1 MIEKCNHKTVT
12 ITPQIMNYSQNKI
25 LFVIVDHYKTE
36 RLGIQILSAIAL
48 EQGYER
54 ELLIINSMSVEEGL
68 KKALDFQPQ
77 IVAYSGMTYEQFDLQ
92 QFNMLLKQSGLKF
105 ISIFGGHHY
114 TFNPEEIIKDGNIDV
129 LCRGEGEEAFRNF
142 IQAVRDGKEYHHIE
156 KLWVR
161 HGGEVI
167 KNPIGLLI
175 TDLDSI
181 PFPDRDLLLVGDLE
195 TDRYQ
200 GKSMSVMIGRGCPQR
215 CSYCF
220 NHKYNELFRGS
231 RIFRYRSVD
240 NAIKETKQIVKK
252 YNLDFI
258 IFVDDCFSYLP
269 SEFIKEFCQKYKDEI
284 GVPFFVQF
292 RAETVTEDIV
302 VMLKE
307 AGLHLASISVECG
320 NEDVSH
326 NVLKRG
332 IITNNQLSKA
342 CELFHKYK
350 IKTWS
355 LNLLALPVEN
365 PLEVD
370 FETIKFNIKIKP
382 TWALFS
388 ILIPIPKTSIWDYS
402 IKQGYLDEAS
412 ILNPNKLPST
422 FTQTRF
428 KYKDP
433 GLGKR
438 VNNLHKFASI
448 VVKFPFLLPLVKIL
462 IRFPEN
468 RIYQYIFF
476 MWYGYWKTIGSFQTK
491 FSFQLVINGIK
502 SIKRYLSRHRGL
514 NSI

>member
-1 MIEKCNHKTVT
+1 
-12 ITPQIMNYSQNKI
+12 MNYSKNKI
-25 LFVIVDHYKTE
+25 IFIILDHYKTE
-36 RLGIQILSAIAL
+36 RLGIQILSSIAL
-48 EQGYER
+48 EEEYER
-54 ELLIINSMSVEEGL
+54 DLLIINSMSIEEGL
-68 KKALDFQPQ
+68 KKVRDFHPQ

-92 QFNMLLKQSGLKF
+92 QFNMLLKKSNLKF
-105 ISIFGGHHY
+105 ISIFGGQHY
-114 TFNPEEIIKDGNIDV
+114 TFNPEEIIKDNNIDV
-129 LCRGEGEEAFRNF
+129 ICRGEGEEAFRKF
-142 IQAVRDGKEYHHIE
+142 IQAVRDVKEYDHIE

-161 HGGEVI
+161 RGNEII
-167 KNPIGLLI
+167 KNPLGTLN
-175 TDLDSI
+175 TNLDSI
-181 PFPDRDLLLVGDLE
+181 PFPDRDLLLVCDLE

-231 RIFRYRSVD
+231 KIFRYRSV
-240 NAIKETKQIVKK
+240 NSAIKETKQIVKK
-252 YNLDFI
+252 YGLDFI

-269 SEFIKEFCQKYKDEI
+269 NEFIKEFCQKYKDEI
-284 GVPFFVQF
+284 GIPFFVQF
-292 RAETVTEDIV
+292 RAETVREDIV

-326 NVLKRG
+326 NILQRG
-332 IITNNQLSKA
+332 IITNDHLSRA
-342 CELFHKYK
+342 CELFHKHK

-365 PLEVD
+365 PLEID
-370 FETIKFNIKIKP
+370 LETIKFNIKIKP

-388 ILIPIPKTSIWDYS
+388 ILIPIPNTSIWDYS
-402 IKQGYLDEAS
+402 IQHGYLDKDS
-412 ILNPNKLPST
+412 ILDPNKPPST
-422 FTQTRF
+422 FTGTRL

-433 GLGKR
+433 DLVKK

-468 RIYQYIFF
+468 RIYQYISFI
-476 MWYGYWKTIGSFQTK
+476 WYGYWKTIGSFQTK
-491 FSFQLVINGIK
+491 FSFRLVINGIK
-502 SIKRYLSRHRGL
+502 SINKYLSKH
-514 NSI
+514 